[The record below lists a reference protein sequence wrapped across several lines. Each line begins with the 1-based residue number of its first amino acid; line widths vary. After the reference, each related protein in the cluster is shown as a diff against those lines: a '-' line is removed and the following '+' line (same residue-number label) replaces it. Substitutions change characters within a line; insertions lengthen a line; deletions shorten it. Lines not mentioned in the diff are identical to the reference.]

1 MNMTDQ
7 EETMMQDT
15 ILLQYLSKKLHTHAY
30 KFSIDGEI
38 IFSCCK
44 VLSFQDSYIKNKDF
58 LAFLL
63 KALPQKAPCLK
74 SIHQKDIYC
83 VVPDQNAIYVVGP
96 VSFVSSV
103 YLTCDYD
110 DLTLEEETEKYVPQ
124 TDLPAYLE
132 DMIFLNL
139 MITGVEL
146 TVEQIIQ
153 NNCLNPEHEEKVQ
166 KNFNDIL
173 FENHEN
179 NIHHNP
185 YDQELREFG
194 SIENGDL
201 VQLEK
206 SMQEDYDGSLGTLAK
221 DPLRNLKNLGI
232 VLVTLAS
239 RAAIRGGLSPEISFS
254 LSDSYIQQI
263 EECRDIAQITPLAH
277 KAEFQYAGMVHEIK
291 EQQKGV
297 SKKQKNPR
305 INKCKDFI
313 FSHLHDRITL
323 EDLAAEADCNP
334 NYLSQLF
341 KECEGISISGYI
353 LQEKINRAKNL
364 LIYSD
369 YSYIEIATYLGFSS
383 QSHLGTHFKKQTG
396 YTLRQ
401 YRETYGRKE

>member
-1 MNMTDQ
+1 
-7 EETMMQDT
+7 MQDT

-30 KFSIDGEI
+30 KFSINGKI
-38 IFSCCK
+38 VFSCCK
-44 VLSFQDSYIKNKDF
+44 VLSFQDFYIKDRDF
-58 LAFLL
+58 LTFLL

-83 VVPDQNAIYVVGP
+83 VVPGQNAIYVIGP
-96 VSFVSSV
+96 VSFASSV
-103 YLTCDYD
+103 YLICDYD
-110 DLTLEEETEKYVPQ
+110 ALTLEEEIEKYVPQ
-124 TDLPAYLE
+124 IDLPAYLE
-132 DMIFLNL
+132 DMIFLNH

-146 TVEQIIQ
+146 TVEQVIR

-179 NIHHNP
+179 NKHHNP

-201 VQLEK
+201 IQLEK
-206 SMQEDYDGSLGTLAK
+206 SMQEDYDGTLGTLAK

-263 EECRDIAQITPLAH
+263 EECRDIALITPLAH
-277 KAEFQYAGMVHEIK
+277 KAEFQHAEMVHEIK
-291 EQQKGV
+291 EQQKGI

-323 EDLAAEADCNP
+323 DDLAAEADCNP

-341 KECEGISISGYI
+341 KECEGISLSGYI

-383 QSHLGTHFKKQTG
+383 QSHLGTHFKKYTG

-401 YRETYGRKE
+401 YREIYGRRE

>member
-1 MNMTDQ
+1 
-7 EETMMQDT
+7 MQDT
-15 ILLQYLSKKLHTHAY
+15 ILLQYLSKKMHTHAY
-30 KFSIDGEI
+30 KLTIDGEI
-38 IFSCCK
+38 TFSCCK
-44 VLSFQDSYIKNKDF
+44 VLAFQDTYIKDKDF
-58 LAFLL
+58 LDFLL
-63 KALPQKAPCLK
+63 ESLPQGIPCLR
-74 SIHQKDIYC
+74 SIRQKDIYC
-83 VVPDQNAIYVVGP
+83 IVTGHNAIYIVGP
-96 VSFVSSV
+96 VSFASPV
-103 YLTCDYD
+103 YLNCDYNE
-110 DLTLEEETEKYVPQ
+110 LMLEEVIEKYVPQ
-124 TDLPAYLE
+124 VNPDDYLE
-132 DMIFLNL
+132 DILFLNH
-139 MITGVEL
+139 MITGVES
-146 TVEQIIQ
+146 TTEQIIET
-153 NNCLNPEHEEKVQ
+153 NCLNHDHTGKVQ
-166 KNFNDIL
+166 KHFNDIL

-179 NIHHNP
+179 NVHHNP
-185 YDQELREFG
+185 YDQEMREFG

-201 VQLEK
+201 IQLEK
-206 SMQEDYDGSLGTLAK
+206 SLQEDYDGTIGTLAK

-263 EECRDIAQITPLAH
+263 EECKDLALVAPLAH
-277 KAEFQYAGMVHEIK
+277 KAEFQYAEMVHEIK
-291 EQQKGV
+291 EKQKGIL
-297 SKKQKNPR
+297 KKQKNPR

-383 QSHLGTHFKKQTG
+383 QSHLGTQFKKRTG

-401 YRETYGRKE
+401 YREIYGRKE

>member
-1 MNMTDQ
+1 
-7 EETMMQDT
+7 MQDT
-15 ILLQYLSKKLHTHAY
+15 ILLQYLSKKMHTHAY
-30 KFSIDGEI
+30 KLTIDGEI
-38 IFSCCK
+38 TFSCCK
-44 VLSFQDSYIKNKDF
+44 VLAFQDTYIKGKDF
-58 LAFLL
+58 LDFLL
-63 KALPQKAPCLK
+63 ESPPQGIPCLR
-74 SIHQKDIYC
+74 SIRQKDIYGI
-83 VVPDQNAIYVVGP
+83 VTGHNAIYIVGP
-96 VSFVSSV
+96 VSFASPV
-103 YLTCDYD
+103 YLNCDYNE
-110 DLTLEEETEKYVPQ
+110 LMLEEEIEKYVPQ
-124 TDLPAYLE
+124 VNPDDYLE
-132 DMIFLNL
+132 DILFLNH
-139 MITGVEL
+139 MITGVES
-146 TVEQIIQ
+146 TTEQIIET
-153 NNCLNPEHEEKVQ
+153 NCLNHDHTGKVQ
-166 KNFNDIL
+166 KHFNDIL

-179 NIHHNP
+179 NVHHNP
-185 YDQELREFG
+185 YDQEMREFG

-201 VQLEK
+201 IQLEK
-206 SMQEDYDGSLGTLAK
+206 SLQEDYDGTIGTLAK

-263 EECRDIAQITPLAH
+263 EECKDLALVAPLAH
-277 KAEFQYAGMVHEIK
+277 KAEFQYAEMVHEIK
-291 EQQKGV
+291 EKQKGIL
-297 SKKQKNPR
+297 KKQKNPR

-383 QSHLGTHFKKQTG
+383 QSHLGTQFKKHTG

-401 YRETYGRKE
+401 YREIYGRKE

>member
-1 MNMTDQ
+1 
-7 EETMMQDT
+7 MQDT

-30 KFSIDGEI
+30 KLTIDGEI
-38 IFSCCK
+38 TFSCCK
-44 VLSFQDSYIKNKDF
+44 VLAFQDTYIKDKEF
-58 LAFLL
+58 LGFLL
-63 KALPQKAPCLK
+63 ESLPQGVPCLR
-74 SIHQKDIYC
+74 SIRQKDIYGI
-83 VVPDQNAIYVVGP
+83 VTGRNAIYIVGP
-96 VSFVSSV
+96 VSFASPV
-103 YLTCDYD
+103 YLNCDYN
-110 DLTLEEETEKYVPQ
+110 DLILEEEIEKYVPQ
-124 TDLPAYLE
+124 VNPDDYLE
-132 DMIFLNL
+132 DILFLNH
-139 MITGVEL
+139 MITGVES
-146 TVEQIIQ
+146 TTEQIIET
-153 NNCLNPEHEEKVQ
+153 NCLNHDHTGKVQ
-166 KNFNDIL
+166 KHFNDIL

-179 NIHHNP
+179 NVHHNP
-185 YDQELREFG
+185 YDQEMREFG

-201 VQLEK
+201 IQLEK
-206 SMQEDYDGSLGTLAK
+206 SMQEDYDGTIGTLAK

-263 EECRDIAQITPLAH
+263 EECKDLALVAPLAH
-277 KAEFQYAGMVHEIK
+277 KAEFQYAEMVHEIK
-291 EQQKGV
+291 EKQKGIL
-297 SKKQKNPR
+297 KKQKNPR

-383 QSHLGTHFKKQTG
+383 QSHLGTQFKKHTG

-401 YRETYGRKE
+401 YREIYGRKE

>member
-1 MNMTDQ
+1 
-7 EETMMQDT
+7 MMQDT
-15 ILLQYLSKKLHTHAY
+15 ILLQYLSKKMHTHAY
-30 KFSIDGEI
+30 KLSIGGEI
-38 IFSCCK
+38 TFSCCK
-44 VLSFQDSYIKNKDF
+44 VLAFQDTYIKDRDF
-58 LAFLL
+58 LNFLL
-63 KALPQKAPCLK
+63 ESLPQGVPCLK
-74 SIHQKDIYC
+74 SIRQKDIYSI
-83 VVPDQNAIYVVGP
+83 VTSHNAIYIIGP
-96 VSFVSSV
+96 VSFASPV
-103 YLTCDYD
+103 YLICDYNE
-110 DLTLEEETEKYVPQ
+110 LTLEEKIEKYVPQ
-124 TDLPAYLE
+124 INLNDYLE
-132 DMIFLNL
+132 DILFLNH
-139 MITGVEL
+139 MITGVES
-146 TVEQIIQ
+146 TTEHIIQ
-153 NNCLNPEHEEKVQ
+153 TNCLNHEHEEKIQ
-166 KNFNDIL
+166 KNFNDLL

-179 NIHHNP
+179 NVHHNP

-201 VQLEK
+201 IQLEK
-206 SMQEDYDGSLGTLAK
+206 SLQEDYDGTIGTLAK

-263 EECRDIAQITPLAH
+263 EECRDLALITPLAH

-291 EQQKGV
+291 EKQKGV
-297 SKKQKNPR
+297 LKKQKNPR

-323 EDLAAEADCNP
+323 EDLAVEADCNP

-383 QSHLGTHFKKQTG
+383 QSHLGTHFKKHTG

-401 YRETYGRKE
+401 YREIYGRKE

>member
-1 MNMTDQ
+1 
-7 EETMMQDT
+7 MQDT
-15 ILLQYLSKKLHTHAY
+15 ILLQYLSKKMHTHAY
-30 KFSIDGEI
+30 KLTIDGEI
-38 IFSCCK
+38 TFSCCK
-44 VLSFQDSYIKNKDF
+44 VLAFQDTYIKDKDF
-58 LAFLL
+58 LDFLL
-63 KALPQKAPCLK
+63 ESPPQGIPCLR
-74 SIHQKDIYC
+74 SIRQKDIYGI
-83 VVPDQNAIYVVGP
+83 VTGHNAIYIVGP
-96 VSFVSSV
+96 VSFASPV
-103 YLTCDYD
+103 YLNCDYNE
-110 DLTLEEETEKYVPQ
+110 LMLEEEIEKYVPQ
-124 TDLPAYLE
+124 VNPDDYLE
-132 DMIFLNL
+132 DILFLNH
-139 MITGVEL
+139 MITGVES
-146 TVEQIIQ
+146 TTEQIIET
-153 NNCLNPEHEEKVQ
+153 NCLNHDHTGKVQ
-166 KNFNDIL
+166 KHFNDIL

-179 NIHHNP
+179 NVHHNP
-185 YDQELREFG
+185 YDQEMREFG

-201 VQLEK
+201 IQLEK
-206 SMQEDYDGSLGTLAK
+206 SLQEDYDGTIGTLAK

-263 EECRDIAQITPLAH
+263 EECKDLALVAPLAH
-277 KAEFQYAGMVHEIK
+277 KAEFQYAEMVHEIK
-291 EQQKGV
+291 ETQKGIL
-297 SKKQKNPR
+297 KKQKNPR

-383 QSHLGTHFKKQTG
+383 QSHLGTQFKKHTG

-401 YRETYGRKE
+401 YREIYGRKE

>member
-1 MNMTDQ
+1 
-7 EETMMQDT
+7 MQDT
-15 ILLQYLSKKLHTHAY
+15 ILLQYLSKKMHTHAY
-30 KFSIDGEI
+30 KLTIDGEI
-38 IFSCCK
+38 TFSCCK
-44 VLSFQDSYIKNKDF
+44 VLAFQDTYIKDKEFLDF
-58 LAFLL
+58 LLES
-63 KALPQKAPCLK
+63 LPQGIPCLR
-74 SIHQKDIYC
+74 SIRQKDIYGI
-83 VVPDQNAIYVVGP
+83 VTGHNAIYIVGP
-96 VSFVSSV
+96 VSFASPV
-103 YLTCDYD
+103 YLNCDYNE
-110 DLTLEEETEKYVPQ
+110 LILEEEIEKYVPQ
-124 TDLPAYLE
+124 VNPDDYLE
-132 DMIFLNL
+132 DILFLNH
-139 MITGVEL
+139 MITGVES
-146 TVEQIIQ
+146 TTEQIIET
-153 NNCLNPEHEEKVQ
+153 NCLNHDHTGKVQ
-166 KNFNDIL
+166 KHFNDIL

-179 NIHHNP
+179 NVHHNP
-185 YDQELREFG
+185 YDQEMREFG

-201 VQLEK
+201 IQLEK
-206 SMQEDYDGSLGTLAK
+206 SLQEDYDGTIGTLAK

-263 EECRDIAQITPLAH
+263 EECKDLALVAPLAH
-277 KAEFQYAGMVHEIK
+277 KAEFQYAEMVHEIK
-291 EQQKGV
+291 EKQKGIL
-297 SKKQKNPR
+297 KKQKNPR

-323 EDLAAEADCNP
+323 EDLATEADCNP

-383 QSHLGTHFKKQTG
+383 QSHLGTQFKKHTG

-401 YRETYGRKE
+401 YREIYGRKE

>member
-30 KFSIDGEI
+30 KFSIDGES

-83 VVPDQNAIYVVGP
+83 VVPDQKAIYVVGP

-103 YLTCDYD
+103 YLICDYD

-124 TDLPAYLE
+124 TDLASYLE
-132 DMIFLNL
+132 DMIFLNH

-146 TVEQIIQ
+146 TAEQVIQ

-194 SIENGDL
+194 SIEDGDL

>member
-1 MNMTDQ
+1 
-7 EETMMQDT
+7 MQDT
-15 ILLQYLSKKLHTHAY
+15 ILLQYLSKKMHTHAY
-30 KFSIDGEI
+30 KLTIDGEI
-38 IFSCCK
+38 TFSCCK
-44 VLSFQDSYIKNKDF
+44 VLAFQDTYIKDKDF
-58 LAFLL
+58 LDFLL
-63 KALPQKAPCLK
+63 ESPPQGIPCLR
-74 SIHQKDIYC
+74 SIRQKDIYGI
-83 VVPDQNAIYVVGP
+83 VTGHNAIYIVGP
-96 VSFVSSV
+96 VSFASPV
-103 YLTCDYD
+103 YLNCDYNE
-110 DLTLEEETEKYVPQ
+110 LMLEEEIEKYVPQ
-124 TDLPAYLE
+124 VNPDDYLE
-132 DMIFLNL
+132 DILFLNH
-139 MITGVEL
+139 MITGVEST
-146 TVEQIIQ
+146 TVQIIET
-153 NNCLNPEHEEKVQ
+153 NCLNHDHTGKVQ
-166 KNFNDIL
+166 KHFNDIL

-179 NIHHNP
+179 NVHHNP
-185 YDQELREFG
+185 YDQEMREFG

-201 VQLEK
+201 IQLEK
-206 SMQEDYDGSLGTLAK
+206 SLQEDYDGTIGTLAK

-263 EECRDIAQITPLAH
+263 EECKDLALVAPLAH
-277 KAEFQYAGMVHEIK
+277 KAEFQYAEMVHEIK
-291 EQQKGV
+291 EKQKGIL
-297 SKKQKNPR
+297 KKQKNPR

-383 QSHLGTHFKKQTG
+383 QSHLGTQFKKHTG

-401 YRETYGRKE
+401 YREIYGRKE

>member
-1 MNMTDQ
+1 
-7 EETMMQDT
+7 MQDT
-15 ILLQYLSKKLHTHAY
+15 ILLQYLSKKMHTHAY
-30 KFSIDGEI
+30 KLTINGEI
-38 IFSCCK
+38 TFSCCK
-44 VLSFQDSYIKNKDF
+44 VLAFQDTYIKDKDF
-58 LAFLL
+58 LDFLL
-63 KALPQKAPCLK
+63 ESPPQGIPCLR
-74 SIHQKDIYC
+74 SIRQKDIYGI
-83 VVPDQNAIYVVGP
+83 VTGHNAIYIVGP
-96 VSFVSSV
+96 VSFASPV
-103 YLTCDYD
+103 YLNCDYNE
-110 DLTLEEETEKYVPQ
+110 LMLEEEIEKYVPQ
-124 TDLPAYLE
+124 VNPDDYLE
-132 DMIFLNL
+132 DILFLNH
-139 MITGVEL
+139 MITGVES
-146 TVEQIIQ
+146 TTEQIIET
-153 NNCLNPEHEEKVQ
+153 NCLNHDHTGKVQ
-166 KNFNDIL
+166 KHFNDIL

-179 NIHHNP
+179 NVHHNP
-185 YDQELREFG
+185 YDQEMREFG

-201 VQLEK
+201 IQLEK
-206 SMQEDYDGSLGTLAK
+206 SLQEDYDGTIGTLAK

-263 EECRDIAQITPLAH
+263 EECKDLALVAPLAH
-277 KAEFQYAGMVHEIK
+277 KAEFQYAEMVHEIK
-291 EQQKGV
+291 EKQKGIL
-297 SKKQKNPR
+297 KKQKNPR

-383 QSHLGTHFKKQTG
+383 QSHLGTQFKKHTG

-401 YRETYGRKE
+401 YREIYGRKE

>member
-1 MNMTDQ
+1 
-7 EETMMQDT
+7 MQDT
-15 ILLQYLSKKLHTHAY
+15 ILLQYLSKKMHTHAY
-30 KFSIDGEI
+30 KLTIDGEI
-38 IFSCCK
+38 TFSCCK
-44 VLSFQDSYIKNKDF
+44 VLAFQDTYIKDKDF
-58 LAFLL
+58 LDFLL
-63 KALPQKAPCLK
+63 ESLPLGIPCLR
-74 SIHQKDIYC
+74 SIRQKDIYC
-83 VVPDQNAIYVVGP
+83 IVTGHNAIYIVGP
-96 VSFVSSV
+96 VSFASPV
-103 YLTCDYD
+103 YLNCDYNE
-110 DLTLEEETEKYVPQ
+110 LMLEEVIEKYVPQ
-124 TDLPAYLE
+124 VNPDDYLE
-132 DMIFLNL
+132 DILFLNH
-139 MITGVEL
+139 MITGVES
-146 TVEQIIQ
+146 TTEQIIET
-153 NNCLNPEHEEKVQ
+153 NCLNHDHTGKVQ
-166 KNFNDIL
+166 KHFNDIL

-179 NIHHNP
+179 NVHHNP
-185 YDQELREFG
+185 YDQEMREFG

-201 VQLEK
+201 IQLEK
-206 SMQEDYDGSLGTLAK
+206 SLQEDYDGTIGTLAK

-263 EECRDIAQITPLAH
+263 EECKDLALVAPLAH
-277 KAEFQYAGMVHEIK
+277 KAEFQYAEMVHEIK
-291 EQQKGV
+291 EKQKGIL
-297 SKKQKNPR
+297 KKQKNPR

-383 QSHLGTHFKKQTG
+383 QSHLGTQFKKHTG

-401 YRETYGRKE
+401 YREIYGRKE

>member
-1 MNMTDQ
+1 
-7 EETMMQDT
+7 MQDT
-15 ILLQYLSKKLHTHAY
+15 ILLQYLSKKMHTHAY
-30 KFSIDGEI
+30 KLTIDGEI
-38 IFSCCK
+38 TFSCCK
-44 VLSFQDSYIKNKDF
+44 VLAFQDTYIKDKDF
-58 LAFLL
+58 LDFLL
-63 KALPQKAPCLK
+63 ESPPQGIPCLR
-74 SIHQKDIYC
+74 SIRQKDIYGI
-83 VVPDQNAIYVVGP
+83 VTGHNAIYIVGP
-96 VSFVSSV
+96 VSFASPV
-103 YLTCDYD
+103 YLNCDYNE
-110 DLTLEEETEKYVPQ
+110 LMLEEEIEKNVPQ
-124 TDLPAYLE
+124 VNPDDYLE
-132 DMIFLNL
+132 DILFLNH
-139 MITGVEL
+139 MITGVES
-146 TVEQIIQ
+146 TTEQIIET
-153 NNCLNPEHEEKVQ
+153 NCLNHDHTGKVQ
-166 KNFNDIL
+166 KHFNDIL

-179 NIHHNP
+179 NVHHNP
-185 YDQELREFG
+185 YDQEMREFG

-201 VQLEK
+201 IQLEK
-206 SMQEDYDGSLGTLAK
+206 SLQEDYDGTIGTLAK

-263 EECRDIAQITPLAH
+263 EECKDLALVAPLAH
-277 KAEFQYAGMVHEIK
+277 KAEFQYAEMVHEIK
-291 EQQKGV
+291 EKQKGIL
-297 SKKQKNPR
+297 KKQKNPR

-383 QSHLGTHFKKQTG
+383 QSHLGTQFKKHTG

-401 YRETYGRKE
+401 YREIYGRKE

>member
-1 MNMTDQ
+1 
-7 EETMMQDT
+7 MQDT
-15 ILLQYLSKKLHTHAY
+15 ILLQYLSKKMHTHAY
-30 KFSIDGEI
+30 KLTIDGEI
-38 IFSCCK
+38 TFSCCK
-44 VLSFQDSYIKNKDF
+44 VLAFQDTYIKDKDF
-58 LAFLL
+58 LDFLL
-63 KALPQKAPCLK
+63 ESLPQGIPCLR
-74 SIHQKDIYC
+74 SIRQKDIYC
-83 VVPDQNAIYVVGP
+83 IVTGHNAIYIVGP
-96 VSFVSSV
+96 VSFASPV
-103 YLTCDYD
+103 YLNCDYNE
-110 DLTLEEETEKYVPQ
+110 LMLEKEIEKYVPQ
-124 TDLPAYLE
+124 VNPDDYLE
-132 DMIFLNL
+132 DILFLNH
-139 MITGVEL
+139 MITGVES
-146 TVEQIIQ
+146 TTEQIIET
-153 NNCLNPEHEEKVQ
+153 NCLNHDHTGKVQ
-166 KNFNDIL
+166 KHFNDIL

-179 NIHHNP
+179 NVHHNP
-185 YDQELREFG
+185 YDQEMREFG

-201 VQLEK
+201 IQLEK
-206 SMQEDYDGSLGTLAK
+206 SLQEDYDGTIGTLAK

-263 EECRDIAQITPLAH
+263 EECKDLALVAPLAH
-277 KAEFQYAGMVHEIK
+277 KAEFQYAEMVHEIK
-291 EQQKGV
+291 EKQKGIL
-297 SKKQKNPR
+297 KKQKNPR

-383 QSHLGTHFKKQTG
+383 QSHLGTHFKKHTG

-401 YRETYGRKE
+401 YREIYGRKE

>member
-1 MNMTDQ
+1 
-7 EETMMQDT
+7 MQDT
-15 ILLQYLSKKLHTHAY
+15 ILLQYLSKKMHTHAY
-30 KFSIDGEI
+30 KLTIDGEI
-38 IFSCCK
+38 TFSCCK
-44 VLSFQDSYIKNKDF
+44 VLAFQDTYIKDKDF
-58 LAFLL
+58 LDFLL
-63 KALPQKAPCLK
+63 ESPPQGIPCLR
-74 SIHQKDIYC
+74 SIRQKDIYGI
-83 VVPDQNAIYVVGP
+83 VTGHNAIYIVGP
-96 VSFVSSV
+96 VSFASPV
-103 YLTCDYD
+103 YLNCDYNE
-110 DLTLEEETEKYVPQ
+110 LMLEEEIEKYVPQ
-124 TDLPAYLE
+124 VNPDDYLE
-132 DMIFLNL
+132 DILFLNH
-139 MITGVEL
+139 MITGVES
-146 TVEQIIQ
+146 TTEQIIET
-153 NNCLNPEHEEKVQ
+153 NCLNHDHTGKVQ
-166 KNFNDIL
+166 KHFNDIL

-179 NIHHNP
+179 NVHHNP
-185 YDQELREFG
+185 YDQEMREFG

-201 VQLEK
+201 IQLEK
-206 SMQEDYDGSLGTLAK
+206 SLKEDYDGTIGTLAK

-263 EECRDIAQITPLAH
+263 EECKDLALVAPLAH
-277 KAEFQYAGMVHEIK
+277 KAEFQYAEMVHEIK
-291 EQQKGV
+291 EKQKGIL
-297 SKKQKNPR
+297 KKQKNPR

-383 QSHLGTHFKKQTG
+383 QSHLGTQFKKHTG

-401 YRETYGRKE
+401 YREIYGRKE

>member
-1 MNMTDQ
+1 
-7 EETMMQDT
+7 MMQDT

-30 KFSIDGEI
+30 KLTIDGEI
-38 IFSCCK
+38 TFSCCK
-44 VLSFQDSYIKNKDF
+44 VLAFQDTYIKDRDF
-58 LAFLL
+58 LDFLL
-63 KALPQKAPCLK
+63 ESLPQGVPCLR
-74 SIHQKDIYC
+74 SIRQKDIYGI
-83 VVPDQNAIYVVGP
+83 VTGHNAIYIVGP
-96 VSFVSSV
+96 VSFASPV
-103 YLTCDYD
+103 YLNCDYNE
-110 DLTLEEETEKYVPQ
+110 LMLEEEIEKYVPQ
-124 TDLPAYLE
+124 VNPDDYLE
-132 DMIFLNL
+132 DILFLNH
-139 MITGVEL
+139 MITGVES
-146 TVEQIIQ
+146 TTEQIIET
-153 NNCLNPEHEEKVQ
+153 NCLNHDHTGKVQ
-166 KNFNDIL
+166 KHFNDIL

-179 NIHHNP
+179 NVHHNP
-185 YDQELREFG
+185 YDQEMREFG

-201 VQLEK
+201 IQLEK
-206 SMQEDYDGSLGTLAK
+206 SLQEDYDGTIGTLAK

-263 EECRDIAQITPLAH
+263 EECKDLALVAPLAH
-277 KAEFQYAGMVHEIK
+277 KAEFQYAEMVHEIK
-291 EQQKGV
+291 EKQKGIL
-297 SKKQKNPR
+297 KKQKNPR

-383 QSHLGTHFKKQTG
+383 QSHLGTQFKKHTG

-401 YRETYGRKE
+401 YREIYGRKE

>member
-1 MNMTDQ
+1 
-7 EETMMQDT
+7 MQDT

-30 KFSIDGEI
+30 KLTIDGEI
-38 IFSCCK
+38 TFSCCK
-44 VLSFQDSYIKNKDF
+44 VLAFQDTYIKDKEF
-58 LAFLL
+58 LGFLL
-63 KALPQKAPCLK
+63 ESLPQGVPCLR
-74 SIHQKDIYC
+74 SIRQKDIYGI
-83 VVPDQNAIYVVGP
+83 VTGHNAIYIVGP
-96 VSFVSSV
+96 VSFASPV
-103 YLTCDYD
+103 YLNCDYNE
-110 DLTLEEETEKYVPQ
+110 LTLEEEIEKYVPQ
-124 TDLPAYLE
+124 VNPDDYLE
-132 DMIFLNL
+132 DILFLNH
-139 MITGVEL
+139 MITGVES
-146 TVEQIIQ
+146 TTEQIIET
-153 NNCLNPEHEEKVQ
+153 NCLNHDHKGKVQ
-166 KNFNDIL
+166 KHFNDIL

-185 YDQELREFG
+185 YDQEMREFG

-201 VQLEK
+201 IQLEK
-206 SMQEDYDGSLGTLAK
+206 SLQEDYDGTIGTLAK

-263 EECRDIAQITPLAH
+263 EECKDLALVTPLAH
-277 KAEFQYAGMVHEIK
+277 KAEFQYAEMVHEIK
-291 EQQKGV
+291 EKQKGIL
-297 SKKQKNPR
+297 KKQKNPR

-323 EDLAAEADCNP
+323 EDLAVEADCNP

-383 QSHLGTHFKKQTG
+383 QSHLGTQFKKHTG

-401 YRETYGRKE
+401 YREIYGRKE

>member
-1 MNMTDQ
+1 
-7 EETMMQDT
+7 MQDT
-15 ILLQYLSKKLHTHAY
+15 ILLQYLSKKMHTHAY
-30 KFSIDGEI
+30 KLTIDGEI
-38 IFSCCK
+38 TFSCCK
-44 VLSFQDSYIKNKDF
+44 VLAFQDTYIKDKDF
-58 LAFLL
+58 LDFLL
-63 KALPQKAPCLK
+63 ESLPQGIPCLR
-74 SIHQKDIYC
+74 SIRQKNIYGI
-83 VVPDQNAIYVVGP
+83 VTGHNAIYIVGP
-96 VSFVSSV
+96 VSFASPV
-103 YLTCDYD
+103 YLNCDYNE
-110 DLTLEEETEKYVPQ
+110 LILEEEIEKYVPQ
-124 TDLPAYLE
+124 VNPDDYLE
-132 DMIFLNL
+132 DILFLNH
-139 MITGVEL
+139 MITGVES
-146 TVEQIIQ
+146 TTEQIIET
-153 NNCLNPEHEEKVQ
+153 NCLNHDHTGKVQ
-166 KNFNDIL
+166 KHFNDIL

-179 NIHHNP
+179 NVHHNP
-185 YDQELREFG
+185 YDQEMREFG

-201 VQLEK
+201 IQLEK
-206 SMQEDYDGSLGTLAK
+206 SLQEDYDGTIGTLTK

-263 EECRDIAQITPLAH
+263 EECKDLALVAPLAH
-277 KAEFQYAGMVHEIK
+277 KAEFQYAEMVHEIK
-291 EQQKGV
+291 EKQKGIL
-297 SKKQKNPR
+297 KKQKNPR

-323 EDLAAEADCNP
+323 EDLAVEADCNP

-383 QSHLGTHFKKQTG
+383 QSHLGTQFKKHTG

-401 YRETYGRKE
+401 YREIYGRKE

>member
-1 MNMTDQ
+1 
-7 EETMMQDT
+7 MMQDT

-30 KFSIDGEI
+30 KLTIDGEI
-38 IFSCCK
+38 TFSCCK
-44 VLSFQDSYIKNKDF
+44 VLAFQDTYIKDKEF
-58 LAFLL
+58 LGFLL
-63 KALPQKAPCLK
+63 ESLPQGVPCLR
-74 SIHQKDIYC
+74 SIRQKDIYGI
-83 VVPDQNAIYVVGP
+83 VTGRNAIYIVGP
-96 VSFVSSV
+96 VSFASPV
-103 YLTCDYD
+103 YLNCDYNE
-110 DLTLEEETEKYVPQ
+110 LILEEEIEKYVPQ
-124 TDLPAYLE
+124 VNPDDYLE
-132 DMIFLNL
+132 DILFLNH
-139 MITGVEL
+139 MITGVES
-146 TVEQIIQ
+146 TTEQIIET
-153 NNCLNPEHEEKVQ
+153 NCLNHDHTGKVQ
-166 KNFNDIL
+166 KHFNDIL

-179 NIHHNP
+179 NVHHNP
-185 YDQELREFG
+185 YDQEMREFG

-201 VQLEK
+201 IQLEK
-206 SMQEDYDGSLGTLAK
+206 SLQEDYDGTIGTLAK

-263 EECRDIAQITPLAH
+263 EECKDLALVAPLAH
-277 KAEFQYAGMVHEIK
+277 KAEFQYAEMVHEIK
-291 EQQKGV
+291 EKQKGIL
-297 SKKQKNPR
+297 KKQKNPR

-383 QSHLGTHFKKQTG
+383 QSHLGTQFKKHTG

-401 YRETYGRKE
+401 YREIYGRKE

>member
-1 MNMTDQ
+1 
-7 EETMMQDT
+7 MQDT
-15 ILLQYLSKKLHTHAY
+15 ILLQYLSKKMHTHAY
-30 KFSIDGEI
+30 KLTIDGEI
-38 IFSCCK
+38 TFSCCK
-44 VLSFQDSYIKNKDF
+44 VLAFQDTYIKDKDF
-58 LAFLL
+58 LDFLL
-63 KALPQKAPCLK
+63 ESPPQGIPCLR
-74 SIHQKDIYC
+74 SIRQKDIYGI
-83 VVPDQNAIYVVGP
+83 VTGHNAIYIVGP
-96 VSFVSSV
+96 VSFASPV
-103 YLTCDYD
+103 YLNCDYNE
-110 DLTLEEETEKYVPQ
+110 LMLEEEIEKYVPQ
-124 TDLPAYLE
+124 VNPDDYLE
-132 DMIFLNL
+132 DILFLNH
-139 MITGVEL
+139 MITGVES
-146 TVEQIIQ
+146 TTEQIIET
-153 NNCLNPEHEEKVQ
+153 NCLNHDHTGKVQ
-166 KNFNDIL
+166 KHFNDIL

-179 NIHHNP
+179 NVHHNP
-185 YDQELREFG
+185 YDQEMREFG

-201 VQLEK
+201 IQLEK
-206 SMQEDYDGSLGTLAK
+206 SLQEDYDGTIGTLAK

-263 EECRDIAQITPLAH
+263 EECKDLALVTPLAH
-277 KAEFQYAGMVHEIK
+277 KAEFQYAEMVHEIK
-291 EQQKGV
+291 EKQKGIL
-297 SKKQKNPR
+297 KKQKNPR

-341 KECEGISISGYI
+341 KECEGISISGHI

-383 QSHLGTHFKKQTG
+383 QSHLGTQFKKHTG

-401 YRETYGRKE
+401 YREIYGRKE

>member
-1 MNMTDQ
+1 
-7 EETMMQDT
+7 MQDT
-15 ILLQYLSKKLHTHAY
+15 ILLQYLSKKMHTHAY
-30 KFSIDGEI
+30 KLTIDGEI
-38 IFSCCK
+38 TFSCCK
-44 VLSFQDSYIKNKDF
+44 VLAFQDTYIKDKDF
-58 LAFLL
+58 LDFLL
-63 KALPQKAPCLK
+63 ESLPQGIPCLR
-74 SIHQKDIYC
+74 SIRQKDIYGI
-83 VVPDQNAIYVVGP
+83 VTGHNAIYIVGP
-96 VSFVSSV
+96 VSFASPV
-103 YLTCDYD
+103 YLNCDYNE
-110 DLTLEEETEKYVPQ
+110 LMLEEEIEKYVPQ
-124 TDLPAYLE
+124 VNPDDYLE
-132 DMIFLNL
+132 DILFLNH
-139 MITGVEL
+139 MITGVES
-146 TVEQIIQ
+146 TTEQIIET
-153 NNCLNPEHEEKVQ
+153 NCLNHDHTGKVQ
-166 KNFNDIL
+166 KHFNDIL

-179 NIHHNP
+179 NVHHNP
-185 YDQELREFG
+185 YDQEMREFG

-201 VQLEK
+201 IQLEK
-206 SMQEDYDGSLGTLAK
+206 SLQEDYDGTIGTLAK

-263 EECRDIAQITPLAH
+263 EECKDLALVAPLAH
-277 KAEFQYAGMVHEIK
+277 KAEFQYAEMVHEIK
-291 EQQKGV
+291 EKQKGIL
-297 SKKQKNPR
+297 KKQKNPR

-323 EDLAAEADCNP
+323 EDLAVEADCNP

-383 QSHLGTHFKKQTG
+383 QSHLGTQFKKHTG

-401 YRETYGRKE
+401 YREIYGRKE

>member
-1 MNMTDQ
+1 
-7 EETMMQDT
+7 MQDT
-15 ILLQYLSKKLHTHAY
+15 ILLQYLSKKMHTHAY
-30 KFSIDGEI
+30 KLTIDGEI
-38 IFSCCK
+38 TFSCCK
-44 VLSFQDSYIKNKDF
+44 VLAFQDTYIKDKDF
-58 LAFLL
+58 LDFLL
-63 KALPQKAPCLK
+63 ESLPQGIPCLR
-74 SIHQKDIYC
+74 SIRQKNIYGI
-83 VVPDQNAIYVVGP
+83 VTGHNAIYIVGP
-96 VSFVSSV
+96 VSFASPV
-103 YLTCDYD
+103 YLNCDYNE
-110 DLTLEEETEKYVPQ
+110 LMLEEEIEKYVPQ
-124 TDLPAYLE
+124 VNPDDYLE
-132 DMIFLNL
+132 DILFLNH
-139 MITGVEL
+139 MITGVES
-146 TVEQIIQ
+146 TTEQIIET
-153 NNCLNPEHEEKVQ
+153 NCLNHDHTGKVQ
-166 KNFNDIL
+166 KHFNDIL

-179 NIHHNP
+179 NVHHNP
-185 YDQELREFG
+185 YDQEMREFG

-201 VQLEK
+201 IQLEK
-206 SMQEDYDGSLGTLAK
+206 SLQEDYDGTIGTLAK
-221 DPLRNLKNLGI
+221 DSLRNLKNLGI

-263 EECRDIAQITPLAH
+263 EECKDLALVAPLAH
-277 KAEFQYAGMVHEIK
+277 KAEFQYAEMVHEIK
-291 EQQKGV
+291 EKQKGIL
-297 SKKQKNPR
+297 KKQKNPR

-383 QSHLGTHFKKQTG
+383 QSHLGTQFKKHTG

-401 YRETYGRKE
+401 YREIYGRKE

>member
-1 MNMTDQ
+1 
-7 EETMMQDT
+7 MQDT
-15 ILLQYLSKKLHTHAY
+15 ILLQYLSKKMHTHAY
-30 KFSIDGEI
+30 KLTIDGEI
-38 IFSCCK
+38 TFSCCK
-44 VLSFQDSYIKNKDF
+44 VLAFQDTYIKDKDF
-58 LAFLL
+58 LDFLL
-63 KALPQKAPCLK
+63 ESLPQGIPCLR
-74 SIHQKDIYC
+74 SIRQKNIYGI
-83 VVPDQNAIYVVGP
+83 VTGHNAIYIVGP
-96 VSFVSSV
+96 VSFASPV
-103 YLTCDYD
+103 YLNCDYNE
-110 DLTLEEETEKYVPQ
+110 LILEEVIEKYVPQ
-124 TDLPAYLE
+124 VNPDDYLE
-132 DMIFLNL
+132 DILFLNH
-139 MITGVEL
+139 MITGVES
-146 TVEQIIQ
+146 TTEQIIET
-153 NNCLNPEHEEKVQ
+153 NCLNHDHTGKVQ
-166 KNFNDIL
+166 KHFNDIL

-179 NIHHNP
+179 NVHHNP
-185 YDQELREFG
+185 YDQEMREFG

-201 VQLEK
+201 IQLEK
-206 SMQEDYDGSLGTLAK
+206 SLQEDYDGTIGTLAK

-263 EECRDIAQITPLAH
+263 EECKDLALVAPLAH
-277 KAEFQYAGMVHEIK
+277 KAEFQYAEMVHEIK
-291 EQQKGV
+291 EKQKGIL
-297 SKKQKNPR
+297 KKQKNPR

-383 QSHLGTHFKKQTG
+383 QSHLGTQFKKHTG

-401 YRETYGRKE
+401 YREIYGRKE

>member
-1 MNMTDQ
+1 
-7 EETMMQDT
+7 MMQDT

-30 KFSIDGEI
+30 KLTIDGEI
-38 IFSCCK
+38 TFSCCK
-44 VLSFQDSYIKNKDF
+44 VLAFQDTYIKDRDF
-58 LAFLL
+58 LDFLL
-63 KALPQKAPCLK
+63 ESLPQGIPCLR
-74 SIHQKDIYC
+74 SIRQKDIYGI
-83 VVPDQNAIYVVGP
+83 VTDHNAIYIVGP
-96 VSFVSSV
+96 ISFASPV
-103 YLTCDYD
+103 YLNCDYNE
-110 DLTLEEETEKYVPQ
+110 LTLEEEIEKYVPQ
-124 TDLPAYLE
+124 INPNDYLE
-132 DMIFLNL
+132 DILFLNH
-139 MITGVEL
+139 MITGIES
-146 TVEQIIQ
+146 TTEQIIET
-153 NNCLNPEHEEKVQ
+153 NCLNHDHEGKVQ
-166 KNFNDIL
+166 KHFNDIL

-179 NIHHNP
+179 NVHHNP
-185 YDQELREFG
+185 YDQEMREFG

-201 VQLEK
+201 IQLEK
-206 SMQEDYDGSLGTLAK
+206 SLQEDYDGTIGTLAK

-263 EECRDIAQITPLAH
+263 EECKDLALVTPLAH
-277 KAEFQYAGMVHEIK
+277 KAEFQYAEMVHEIK
-291 EQQKGV
+291 EKQKGIL
-297 SKKQKNPR
+297 KKQKNPR

-383 QSHLGTHFKKQTG
+383 QSHLGTQFKKHTG

-401 YRETYGRKE
+401 YREIYGRKE

>member
-1 MNMTDQ
+1 
-7 EETMMQDT
+7 MQDT
-15 ILLQYLSKKLHTHAY
+15 ILLQYLSKKMHTHAY
-30 KFSIDGEI
+30 KLTIDGEI
-38 IFSCCK
+38 TFSCCK
-44 VLSFQDSYIKNKDF
+44 VLAFQDTYIKDKDF
-58 LAFLL
+58 LDFLL
-63 KALPQKAPCLK
+63 ESPPQGIPCLR
-74 SIHQKDIYC
+74 SIRQKDIYGI
-83 VVPDQNAIYVVGP
+83 VTGHNAIYIVGP
-96 VSFVSSV
+96 VSFASPV
-103 YLTCDYD
+103 YLNCDYNE
-110 DLTLEEETEKYVPQ
+110 LMLEEEIEKYVPQ
-124 TDLPAYLE
+124 VNPDDYLE
-132 DMIFLNL
+132 DILFLNH
-139 MITGVEL
+139 MITGVES
-146 TVEQIIQ
+146 TTEQIIET
-153 NNCLNPEHEEKVQ
+153 NCLNHDHTGKVQ
-166 KNFNDIL
+166 KHFNDIL

-179 NIHHNP
+179 NVHHNP
-185 YDQELREFG
+185 YDQEMREFG
-194 SIENGDL
+194 RIENGDL
-201 VQLEK
+201 IQLEK
-206 SMQEDYDGSLGTLAK
+206 SLQEDYDGTIGTLAK

-263 EECRDIAQITPLAH
+263 EECKDLALVAPLAH
-277 KAEFQYAGMVHEIK
+277 KAEFQYAEMVHEIK
-291 EQQKGV
+291 EKQKGIL
-297 SKKQKNPR
+297 KKQKNPR

-383 QSHLGTHFKKQTG
+383 QSHLGTQFKKHTG

-401 YRETYGRKE
+401 YREIYGRKE

>member
-1 MNMTDQ
+1 
-7 EETMMQDT
+7 MQDT
-15 ILLQYLSKKLHTHAY
+15 ILLQYLSKKMHTHAY
-30 KFSIDGEI
+30 KLTIDGEI
-38 IFSCCK
+38 TFSCCK
-44 VLSFQDSYIKNKDF
+44 VLAFQDTYIKDKDF
-58 LAFLL
+58 LDFLL
-63 KALPQKAPCLK
+63 ESPPQGIPCLR
-74 SIHQKDIYC
+74 SIRQKDIYGI
-83 VVPDQNAIYVVGP
+83 VTGHNAIYIVGP
-96 VSFVSSV
+96 VSFASPV
-103 YLTCDYD
+103 YLNCDYNE
-110 DLTLEEETEKYVPQ
+110 LMLEEEIEKYVPQ
-124 TDLPAYLE
+124 VNPDDYLE
-132 DMIFLNL
+132 DILFLNH
-139 MITGVEL
+139 MITGVES
-146 TVEQIIQ
+146 TTEQIIET
-153 NNCLNPEHEEKVQ
+153 NCLNHDHTGKVQ
-166 KNFNDIL
+166 KHFNDIL

-179 NIHHNP
+179 NVHHNP
-185 YDQELREFG
+185 YDQEMREFG

-201 VQLEK
+201 IQLEK
-206 SMQEDYDGSLGTLAK
+206 SLQEDYDGTIGTLAK

-263 EECRDIAQITPLAH
+263 EECKDLALVAPLAH
-277 KAEFQYAGMVHEIK
+277 KAEFQYAEIVHEIK
-291 EQQKGV
+291 EKQKGIL
-297 SKKQKNPR
+297 KKQKNPR

-383 QSHLGTHFKKQTG
+383 QSHLGTQFKKHTG

-401 YRETYGRKE
+401 YREIYGRKE

>member
-1 MNMTDQ
+1 
-7 EETMMQDT
+7 MQDT
-15 ILLQYLSKKLHTHAY
+15 ILLQYLSKKMHTHAY
-30 KFSIDGEI
+30 KLTIDGEI
-38 IFSCCK
+38 TFSCCK
-44 VLSFQDSYIKNKDF
+44 VLAFQDTYIKDKDF
-58 LAFLL
+58 LDFLL
-63 KALPQKAPCLK
+63 ESLPQGIPCLR
-74 SIHQKDIYC
+74 SIRQKNIYGI
-83 VVPDQNAIYVVGP
+83 VTGHNAIYIVGP
-96 VSFVSSV
+96 VSFASPV
-103 YLTCDYD
+103 YLNCDYNE
-110 DLTLEEETEKYVPQ
+110 LMLEEEIEKYVPQ
-124 TDLPAYLE
+124 VNPDDYLE
-132 DMIFLNL
+132 DILFLNH
-139 MITGVEL
+139 MITGVES
-146 TVEQIIQ
+146 TTEQIIET
-153 NNCLNPEHEEKVQ
+153 NCLNHDHTGKVQ
-166 KNFNDIL
+166 KHFNDIL

-179 NIHHNP
+179 NVHHNP
-185 YDQELREFG
+185 YDQEMREFG

-201 VQLEK
+201 IQLEK
-206 SMQEDYDGSLGTLAK
+206 SLQEDYDGTIGTLAK

-263 EECRDIAQITPLAH
+263 EECKDLALVAPLAH
-277 KAEFQYAGMVHEIK
+277 KAEFQYAEMVHEIK
-291 EQQKGV
+291 EKQKGIL
-297 SKKQKNPR
+297 KKQKNPR
-305 INKCKDFI
+305 VNKCKDFI

-383 QSHLGTHFKKQTG
+383 QSHLGTQFKKHTG

-401 YRETYGRKE
+401 YREIYGRKE

>member
-1 MNMTDQ
+1 
-7 EETMMQDT
+7 MQDT
-15 ILLQYLSKKLHTHAY
+15 ILLQYLSKKMHTHAY
-30 KFSIDGEI
+30 KLTIDGEI
-38 IFSCCK
+38 TFSCCK
-44 VLSFQDSYIKNKDF
+44 VLAFQDTYIKDKDF
-58 LAFLL
+58 LDFLL
-63 KALPQKAPCLK
+63 ESPPQGIPCLR
-74 SIHQKDIYC
+74 SIRQKDIYGI
-83 VVPDQNAIYVVGP
+83 VTGHNAIYIVGP
-96 VSFVSSV
+96 VSFASPV
-103 YLTCDYD
+103 YLNCDYNE
-110 DLTLEEETEKYVPQ
+110 LMLEEEIEKYVPQ
-124 TDLPAYLE
+124 VNPDDYLE
-132 DMIFLNL
+132 DILFLNH
-139 MITGVEL
+139 MITGVES
-146 TVEQIIQ
+146 TTEQIIET
-153 NNCLNPEHEEKVQ
+153 NCLNHDHTGKVQ
-166 KNFNDIL
+166 KHFNDIL

-179 NIHHNP
+179 NVHHNP
-185 YDQELREFG
+185 YDQEMREFG

-201 VQLEK
+201 IQLEK
-206 SMQEDYDGSLGTLAK
+206 SLQEDYDGTISTLAK

-239 RAAIRGGLSPEISFS
+239 RAAIRGGLSPEIFFS

-263 EECRDIAQITPLAH
+263 EECKDLALVAPLAH
-277 KAEFQYAGMVHEIK
+277 KAEFQYAEMVHEIK
-291 EQQKGV
+291 EKQKGIL
-297 SKKQKNPR
+297 KKQKNPR

-383 QSHLGTHFKKQTG
+383 QSHLGTQFKKHTG

-401 YRETYGRKE
+401 YREIYGRKE

>member
-1 MNMTDQ
+1 
-7 EETMMQDT
+7 MQDT
-15 ILLQYLSKKLHTHAY
+15 ILLQYLSKKMHTHAY
-30 KFSIDGEI
+30 KLTIDGEI
-38 IFSCCK
+38 TFSCCK
-44 VLSFQDSYIKNKDF
+44 VLAFQDTYIKDKDF
-58 LAFLL
+58 LDFLL
-63 KALPQKAPCLK
+63 ESLPQGIPCLR
-74 SIHQKDIYC
+74 SIRQKDIYGI
-83 VVPDQNAIYVVGP
+83 VTGHNAIYIVGP
-96 VSFVSSV
+96 VSFASPV
-103 YLTCDYD
+103 YLNCDYNE
-110 DLTLEEETEKYVPQ
+110 LMLEEEIEKYVPQ
-124 TDLPAYLE
+124 VNPDDYLE
-132 DMIFLNL
+132 DILFLNH
-139 MITGVEL
+139 MITGVES
-146 TVEQIIQ
+146 TTEQIIET
-153 NNCLNPEHEEKVQ
+153 NCLNHDHTGKVQ
-166 KNFNDIL
+166 KHFNDIL

-179 NIHHNP
+179 NVHHNP
-185 YDQELREFG
+185 YDQEMREFG

-201 VQLEK
+201 IQLEK
-206 SMQEDYDGSLGTLAK
+206 SLQEDYDGTIGTLAK

-263 EECRDIAQITPLAH
+263 EECKDLALVVPLAH
-277 KAEFQYAGMVHEIK
+277 KAEFQYAEMIHEIK
-291 EQQKGV
+291 EKQKGIL
-297 SKKQKNPR
+297 KKQKNPR

-383 QSHLGTHFKKQTG
+383 QSHLGTQFKKHTG

-401 YRETYGRKE
+401 YREIYGRKE

>member
-1 MNMTDQ
+1 M
-7 EETMMQDT
+7 
-15 ILLQYLSKKLHTHAY
+15 HTHAY
-30 KFSIDGEI
+30 KLTIDGEI
-38 IFSCCK
+38 TFSCCK
-44 VLSFQDSYIKNKDF
+44 VLAFQDTYIKDKDF
-58 LAFLL
+58 LDFLL
-63 KALPQKAPCLK
+63 ESPPQGIPCLR
-74 SIHQKDIYC
+74 SIRQKDIYGI
-83 VVPDQNAIYVVGP
+83 VTGHNAIYIVGP
-96 VSFVSSV
+96 VSFASPV
-103 YLTCDYD
+103 YLNCDYNE
-110 DLTLEEETEKYVPQ
+110 LMLEEEIEKYVPQ
-124 TDLPAYLE
+124 VNPDDYLE
-132 DMIFLNL
+132 DILFLNH
-139 MITGVEL
+139 MITGVES
-146 TVEQIIQ
+146 TTEQIIET
-153 NNCLNPEHEEKVQ
+153 NCLNHDHTGKVQ
-166 KNFNDIL
+166 KHFNDIL

-179 NIHHNP
+179 NVHHNP
-185 YDQELREFG
+185 YDQEMREFG

-201 VQLEK
+201 IQLEK
-206 SMQEDYDGSLGTLAK
+206 SLQEDYDGTIGTLAK

-263 EECRDIAQITPLAH
+263 EECKDLALVAPLAH
-277 KAEFQYAGMVHEIK
+277 KAEFQYAEMVHEIK
-291 EQQKGV
+291 EKQKGIL
-297 SKKQKNPR
+297 KKQKNPR

-383 QSHLGTHFKKQTG
+383 QSHLGTQFKKHTG

-401 YRETYGRKE
+401 YREIYGRKE